1 MGAEEFEHAAR
12 GKTMSDAFDSAVS
25 DAQYAYGHS
34 GYTGTIAEKD
44 GYIDFG
50 VLPDACTPSDLM
62 DWIYDSCP
70 ETESP
75 LGKTFGD
82 LAGAINATFND
93 KWGAACGFT
102 IGPDK
107 YLFTGLASS

>member
-12 GKTMSDAFDSAVS
+12 GKTMSDAFDSAVRE
-25 DAQYAYGHS
+25 AQYNYGHS

-50 VLPDACTPSDLM
+50 ELSTLTVGELL
-62 DWIYDSCP
+62 DWIYDGCP
-70 ETESP
+70 EDVKHIP
-75 LGKTFGD
+75 WD
-82 LAGAINATFND
+82 LRDKAGAIIDTFND

-102 IGPDK
+102 ISPDE